1 MLILLALLTDFLAAS
16 LCSSWIIHTVLA
28 YLLVRVSLPAERTPW
43 AIITLASAAF
53 MLADFA
59 AHGIAGMGLV
69 YLVPTVLIL
78 LRLKTML
85 VHGAA
90 WLVFIGFLGFFFY
103 EALVCGGNVTIAKIS
118 FNLAIGY
125 LTLLGLRGNRGSRPR
140 AGGLRKVWTPSRKD
154 AS

>member
-1 MLILLALLTDFLAAS
+1 MLILLTLFIDFLAAS
-16 LCSSWIIHTVLA
+16 LCASWIIHTILA

-43 AIITLASAAF
+43 VIITLASTAF
-53 MLADFA
+53 LLTDFA
-59 AHGIAGMGLV
+59 AHGVVGMGFL

-90 WLVFIGFLGFFFY
+90 WLVFLGFVGFFAY
-103 EALVCGGNVTIAKIS
+103 EAFVCGGSVTIIQIS
-118 FNLAIGY
+118 FNLMIGY
-125 LTLLGLRGNRGSRPR
+125 LTLLGLRGNRVSRPR
-140 AGGLRKVWTPSRKD
+140 VSGMRKVWTPGRKD